1 MMAGWTNRHRDIMG
15 DVYRLIQ
22 HNFTPSRDE
31 AYWDK
36 LIAEGNE
43 ICVKYG
49 YDELALDMVAA
60 VNLHLE
66 NKLKRIEQGIEQ

>member
-15 DVYRLIQ
+15 DVYRMLQ
-22 HNFTPSRDE
+22 RNFMPTRGE
-31 AYWDK
+31 AYWNK

-43 ICVKYG
+43 ICAKYD
-49 YDELALDMVAA
+49 YDELAMDMVAA

>member
-1 MMAGWTNRHRDIMG
+1 MAEWTNRHRDIMG
-15 DVYRLIQ
+15 DVYRLLQ
-22 HNFTPSRDE
+22 RNFTPSRSE

-43 ICVKYG
+43 ICAKYD
-49 YDELALDMVAA
+49 YDELAMNMVAA

-66 NKLKRIEQGIEQ
+66 GKLKRIEQGIEQ

>member
-1 MMAGWTNRHRDIMG
+1 MAGWTGKHRDIMA
-15 DVYRLIQ
+15 DVYRLLQ

-31 AYWDK
+31 SYWDA
-36 LIAEGNE
+36 LIDDGRN
-43 ICVKYG
+43 ICIKYD

-66 NKLKRIEQGIEQ
+66 GKLKRIEQGIEQ